1 MKFLKV
7 AVNSLVT
14 GLFFSSL
21 LSFLISDINI
31 NIVFNL
37 RFFGELTL
45 FLFITYG
52 LLISFLTFLL
62 FFVTQFFSGK
72 KFKIATLSPSF
83 LCLSFS
89 FALVL
94 FLLIFRGNIKHFFTL
109 FDTQA
114 KKNFNFQF
122 FLFLIAVFLGVL
134 SFYSFYRYRKK
145 VAFFLIYFLL
155 IIGGLNLLFL
165 QRLHSFW
172 LPLPKKTAFI
182 EAKNVNRKM
191 IIIGLEGLSFD
202 FLIPLSNAG
211 KLPNFSW
218 FMDNGSWGKLESF
231 TPNETLPL
239 LTSFNTGKYPAKHRR
254 LSLYKYHLL
263 GVSKAIE
270 ITPRF
275 IFFRQWSKMG
285 LIRITPHNPPLTT
298 VDFWKIL
305 KDNKISFIKKDWP
318 YELTVTNPSPKAEK
332 MFNTLFQELKFAPP
346 HLATIVKQSFYHDFV
361 YEEEINQE
369 RNKSHPQI
377 IYFFLNGLNMVES
390 FFYKY
395 NFPDLFGNIAQEDIN
410 KYSPVIEKYYQ
421 YYDQIIG
428 KYLASLK
435 EDEILIVFSPHGIEA
450 LPLWKRF
457 IELILG
463 KSQVSAYHEQAP
475 EGVIFFYGREIN
487 RGKNIEGMK
496 IIDLTPTFLNYLG
509 LPVGKDMDG
518 IVNNSIFVEEFKR
531 ENPVLYISSYQ
542 EISIKNPQ

>member
-1 MKFLKV
+1 MKLLKI
-7 AVNSLVT
+7 AVNSLIT

-21 LSFLISDINI
+21 LSLLISDINI
-31 NIVFNL
+31 NLVFNL
-37 RFFGELTL
+37 RFFGKLTL

-52 LLISFLTFLL
+52 LLISLFAFLL
-62 FFVTQFFSGK
+62 FFTTQFFLGK
-72 KFKIATLSPSF
+72 KFKIAIFSPSF

-89 FALVL
+89 FATAL
-94 FLLIFRGNIKHFFTL
+94 FLLIFRGNIKHFSTL
-109 FDTQA
+109 FDDHVQ
-114 KKNFNFQF
+114 KIFNLQSLLFLLAF
-122 FLFLIAVFLGVL
+122 FLGLL
-134 SFYSFYRYRKK
+134 SFYSYYRYRKK
-145 VAFFLIYFLL
+145 IIFFLIYFLL
-155 IIGGLNLLFL
+155 IGGGLSLLFL
-165 QRLHSFW
+165 QRFNSSV
-172 LPLPKKTAFI
+172 PSLPKKTAFI
-182 EAKNVNRKM
+182 EAKNVNRK
-191 IIIGLEGLSFD
+191 ITIIGLEGLTFD
-202 FLIPLSNAG
+202 FLIPLTNAA
-211 KLPNFSW
+211 KLPNFAW

-231 TPNETLPL
+231 TPNEPLVL
-239 LTSFNTGKYPAKHRR
+239 LTSFNTGKYPAKHHRV
-254 LSLYKYHLL
+254 SLYKYHLL

-275 IFFRQWSKMG
+275 IFFRQWSKTG
-285 LIRITPHNPPLTT
+285 LIKITPQNPPLTT

-305 KDNKISFIKKDWP
+305 KDNNISFLKKDWP
-318 YELTVTNPSPKAEK
+318 YEPTLANPTPKAEK
-332 MFNTLFQELKFAPP
+332 MFNLFFQELKFAPP
-346 HLATIVKQSFYHDFV
+346 HLVTIVKQAFYHDFT
-361 YEEEINQE
+361 YEDEIHQE

-410 KYSPVIEKYYQ
+410 KYSPIIEKYYQ

-435 EDEILIVFSPHGIEA
+435 EDEILIIYSPHGIEA

-457 IELILG
+457 VEWLLG

-496 IIDLTPTFLNYLG
+496 LVDATPTLLNYLG

-518 IVNNSIFVEEFKR
+518 IVNNSIFVDEFKR